1 MSLKYK
7 TKVYFSLR
15 DDLLEFVQEQSHIL
29 NVTKSKYITNILLK
43 EYEKYR
49 KKKIDKIIEG
59 IEI

>member
-59 IEI
+59 TEI

>member
-29 NVTKSKYITNILLK
+29 NMTKSKYVTNILLK
-43 EYEKYR
+43 EYGKYR
-49 KKKIDKIIEG
+49 KNKIDKIIEG
-59 IEI
+59 AEI